1 MKLNVRGILLLV
13 MMFSSL
19 NTASEILEQTYDTW
33 SVYLSSYYGS
43 PPPASELEY
52 LDKAD
57 IPYEIKKASVNG
69 ADWYRV
75 IVIETTDYKT
85 AKGYAETLKTRL
97 DVKNIWITKN
107 K

>member
-1 MKLNVRGILLLV
+1 MKLNVRTILLLV
-13 MMFSSL
+13 VMYSSP
-19 NTASEILEQTYDTW
+19 NTASEIVEQTYDTW

-52 LDKAD
+52 LDNAD
-57 IPYEIKKASVNG
+57 IPYEIKKVSVKG
-69 ADWYRV
+69 ATWYRV

-85 AKGYAETLKTRL
+85 AKGYAESLKTRL
-97 DVKNIWITKN
+97 GIKQIWISRN